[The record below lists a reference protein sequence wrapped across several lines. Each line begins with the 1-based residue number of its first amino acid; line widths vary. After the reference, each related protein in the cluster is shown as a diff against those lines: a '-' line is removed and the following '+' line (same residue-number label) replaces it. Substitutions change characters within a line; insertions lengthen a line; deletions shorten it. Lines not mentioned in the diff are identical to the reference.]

1 MRLSVA
7 TVRWGGGGIRKRAEG
22 RPLPCMRTHAVMLSL
37 RCEDV
42 AALLLVALLL
52 LALLLVTL
60 PLLIDCC

>member
-1 MRLSVA
+1 
-7 TVRWGGGGIRKRAEG
+7 
-22 RPLPCMRTHAVMLSL
+22 MRTHAVMLSL